1 RNHQGTLVGFAK
13 VTRDLT
19 SRRDAEEQA
28 RQLVAEQAARAEAAR
43 RNAELVRSGKIRLV
57 TYQQMVQRTGLS
69 GMKRPAN
76 TDNP

>member
-1 RNHQGTLVGFAK
+1 DAIYDMNAPEQNTADAGVAAHRN
-13 VTRDLT
+13 
-19 SRRDAEEQA
+19 AELHTMLSPE
-28 RQLVAEQAARAEAAR
+28 L
-43 RNAELVRSGKIRLV
+43 AELVRSGRIRLV